1 MKKLITDLNLNDKKV
16 LIRLDLNVP
25 LKGKKITSLKRIEE
39 SIPTIKY
46 VQERGGKII
55 LLSHLGRVKTK
66 EDKEKKSLSIVV
78 EALASLLNSPVKFVD
93 QTRGKK
99 LESAIEKLKPGD
111 VLLIENTRFED
122 LNNNA
127 ESNNDPE
134 LGKYW
139 ASLGDVFI
147 NDAFGTAHRAHASNV
162 GIASNIK
169 ESALGILVQK
179 EVNAL
184 WKLMEQQEKPFVA
197 ILGGSK
203 VSDKI
208 NVLEKIIDKVDR
220 LIIGGAMAYT
230 FLKAQGIGIGDSI
243 YEQDKIEFATEFLKK
258 YNHKIILPIDHAL
271 AKKFKNAK
279 PIFNNENPL
288 EIPQTFIGMDV
299 GPKTIELIHK
309 YIKGDTKLGI
319 SPAKTIF
326 WNGPMGVTEF
336 EEFQSGSLA
345 VVEAI
350 SQLVG
355 AYSVVG
361 GGDSI
366 AIIEK
371 LNAQML
377 FSHISTGGGAS
388 LEFIESKVLPGID
401 AIQNYEQTYE
411 QYDSQVQSQDFS
423 QNFDSP
429 LVEETFSQS
438 TSENFSDFASST
450 QEHFATSENQNT
462 LINNYENPGFDSQ
475 DMFKTEEQN
484 DSTSSFLTSTNPFSS
499 EFSNEFKT
507 SDFQDLKQT
516 QETETQETLIPHT
529 FEYTTD
535 DLRHTLEQYVRE
547 TSFQTRESTFPT
559 EEASF
564 ETLEETSFQTLE
576 ESFPTQSFEQ
586 VEQTSEKNMEVSTE
600 NFENA
605 SSQTNSFTVSD
616 IPKTTSTFEDLETP
630 ETQNTTLEE
639 VALETSNFEAQNLET
654 PNLQTSNFE
663 TSNLETSNF
672 ETSNFETSTFE
683 SFNTGNFSTPSSTFE
698 DLDLQSATFQTND
711 ESERSTQENFE
722 PTEVIE
728 SDLLAMKTTE
738 LEQEITNN
746 TSRDILSEDEVA
758 APHKKRFWFFGRK
771 R

>member
-122 LNNNA
+122 LNNKA
-127 ESNNDPE
+127 ETNNDPE

-258 YNHKIILPIDHAL
+258 YNHKIILPVDHAL

-288 EIPQTFIGMDV
+288 EIPQTFIGMDI

-309 YIKGDTKLGI
+309 YIKGDSKLGI
-319 SPAKTIF
+319 APAKTVF
-326 WNGPMGVTEF
+326 WNGPMGVSEF

-411 QYDSQVQSQDFS
+411 QYDAQVQSQEFSQEFS

-429 LVEETFSQS
+429 MAEETFSQN
-438 TSENFSDFASST
+438 TTENFSEFTSST
-450 QEHFATSENQNT
+450 QEHFATSENQEN
-462 LINNYENPGFDSQ
+462 LINNYENPEFDSQ
-475 DMFKTEEQN
+475 DMFKTEEQS

-507 SDFQDLKQT
+507 SDFEDLKQT
-516 QETETQETLIPHT
+516 QETETKETLIPNT
-529 FEYTTD
+529 FEHTND
-535 DLRHTLEQYVRE
+535 DLKPTLEQYVRE

-559 EEASF
+559 EE
-564 ETLEETSFQTLE
+564 TSFQTLE
-576 ESFPTQSFEQ
+576 ESFPTQSFEHLD
-586 VEQTSEKNMEVSTE
+586 QTSEKTMEMSTE
-600 NFENA
+600 TNESV

-616 IPKTTSTFEDLETP
+616 IPKTTTNSFDDLENP
-630 ETQNTTLEE
+630 EPQNTT
-639 VALETSNFEAQNLET
+639 
-654 PNLQTSNFE
+654 
-663 TSNLETSNF
+663 LETSNF

-683 SFNTGNFSTPSSTFE
+683 SFNTNNFNTPSSTFD
-698 DLDLQSATFQTND
+698 DLDLQSAAFQTND
-711 ESERSTQENFE
+711 EIERSTQENFE

-728 SDLLAMKTTE
+728 SDLLAMKTHE
-738 LEQEITNN
+738 LEQEITEN